1 MYDVIVIGGSYAGMA
16 AALILARGRRKVA
29 VLDAGQRRNRF
40 AAASHGLLGQDGR
53 SPGAIADDARK
64 QLLKYPS
71 VTWRN
76 GTAVSAERTGEHFS
90 VRMEDG
96 EVLSAKRLI
105 LATGVVDELPDVPGL
120 AERWGKS
127 VFHCP
132 YCHGYELGNGP
143 LGVLAVGEVSMHHG
157 MLIPEWGRST
167 MFLNGAFE
175 PDEEQMSQLLA
186 RGVSIERERV
196 EEVTGKALVKLAD
209 GRTIELAG
217 LFVAS
222 RTTPSSPLAGMLG
235 CELTESPLGIYIS
248 TNDMKETSVPG
259 VFACGDAARA
269 AGNVTFAI
277 SDGALA
283 GLSAHRSLIFGHA

>member
-1 MYDVIVIGGSYAGMA
+1 
-16 AALILARGRRKVA
+16 
-29 VLDAGQRRNRF
+29 
-40 AAASHGLLGQDGR
+40 
-53 SPGAIADDARK
+53 
-64 QLLKYPS
+64 
-71 VTWRN
+71 
-76 GTAVSAERTGEHFS
+76 
-90 VRMEDG
+90 MEDG
-96 EVLSAKRLI
+96 GMLSAKLLI

-120 AERWGKS
+120 TERWGKS

-132 YCHGYELGNGP
+132 YCHGYELDNGP

-157 MLIPEWGRST
+157 MLIPEWGRTT

-175 PDEEQMSQLLA
+175 PDDEQMSQLLA
-186 RGVSIERERV
+186 RGVTIERERV
-196 EEVTGKALVKLAD
+196 EEIAGGVSVKLVD

-222 RTTPSSPLAGMLG
+222 RTTPSSPLAGQLG
-235 CELTESPLGIYIS
+235 CEIAESPLGLYIS
-248 TNDMKETSVPG
+248 TNDMKETSVDG

-283 GLSAHRSLIFGHA
+283 GLSAHRSLIFGST

>member
-16 AALILARGRRKVA
+16 AALMLARAHRKVA
-29 VLDAGQRRNRF
+29 VVDAGLRRNRF

-53 SPGAIADDARK
+53 SPGAIADDAKK
-64 QLLKYPS
+64 QLLEYPS
-71 VTWRN
+71 VTWKE
-76 GTAVSAERTGEHFS
+76 GTAVSAERTGEYFS

-132 YCHGYELGNGP
+132 YCHGYELENGH

-157 MLIPEWGRST
+157 MLIPEWGRTT

-175 PDEEQMSQLLA
+175 PNEEQMSQLLA
-186 RGVSIERERV
+186 RGVTIERERV
-196 EEVTGKALVKLAD
+196 EEVTGKALVKLAG

-222 RTTPSSPLAGMLG
+222 RTTPSSPLAEELG
-235 CELTESPLGIYIS
+235 CDIAESPLGLYIG
-248 TNDMKETSVPG
+248 TNDMKETSVAG

-283 GLSAHRSLIFGHA
+283 GLSAHRSLIFEHA